1 MRNEKILQAL
11 RGHTGALD
19 AFLKVRD
26 ILHFWDDLVD
36 RDRPLTQS
44 DVNRAMFTALVGLP
58 TNPFWRANQDSLLP
72 ILANAVGNWHAAT
85 TFEAGDEKRRL
96 ELAFVIRSDYANLLI
111 HMAYLVG
118 GYDWMMEVTPV
129 IRDLWTEED
138 FDQYLKNLSAERE
151 ARK

>member
-1 MRNEKILQAL
+1 MENDKILRAL
-11 RGHTGALD
+11 RGHQGALD

-36 RDRPLTQS
+36 RDKVVGP
-44 DVNRAMFTALVGLP
+44 DYINRAMFTALVALP
-58 TNPFWRANQDSLLP
+58 SNPFWRAHQDSLLP
-72 ILANAVGNWHAAT
+72 ILTNAVGNWHAAN
-85 TFEAGDEKRRL
+85 TFEAGDELRRL

-138 FDQYLKNLSAERE
+138 FAQYLRNLSIERD